1 MEEVEAVFI
10 PLILMIGLVGLAL
23 MLTLILAFIIDWY
36 K

>member
-23 MLTLILAFIIDWY
+23 ILASIIDWY
-36 K
+36 KWMK

>member
-23 MLTLILAFIIDWY
+23 ILAFIIDWY
-36 K
+36 KWMK